1 MSSVY
6 ESEKRLED
14 NMIDQLVKQGY
25 ERVFINDEND
35 LINNF
40 RKQVNKFNI
49 ERLDGIE
56 LSDKEFDRLLTTIS
70 GKGIF
75 NSAKELRQ
83 LQTIT
88 RDDGKLVYI
97 ELFDSKKWCKNLFQ
111 VTNQTTVIGKYTN
124 RYDVTILINGLPLVQ
139 IELKRRGLD
148 FKEAF
153 NQICRYRKH
162 SFTGLYRYIQLFII
176 SNGVDT
182 KYFSNSDGEL
192 NYSHTFYWT
201 DIENKRITNLQDFT
215 FNFLDKCYVSK
226 MIARYMVLNDT
237 DKVLMVMRPYQV
249 YATEAIINRATE
261 TNNNGY
267 IWHTTGSGK
276 TLTSFKTSQLLKDES
291 NIDKIFFLVD
301 RKDLDG
307 QTLEEFN
314 KFDPNCV
321 DTTDKTDTLVEQ
333 IKDPTKSL
341 IITTIQKMA
350 NALKNPKYS
359 SILEKYK
366 NDKVIFIIDECH
378 RSQFGKMHKAINQH
392 FTKAQYFGFTGTPR
406 FLENKSEDGRT
417 TADIFEKCLH
427 TYLIKDAIKDENVL
441 GFSVDYINTT
451 VVKDKMKD
459 HKVEAI
465 DTEEVLLSDER
476 INIIANSIIENHY
489 KKTRN
494 KMYTSIFTVQ
504 SIPMLIKYYDVF
516 KTINHDLKIT
526 GIFTYG
532 SNEEAEGRDEHSRD
546 SLERIITD
554 YNKTFNKNYSTD
566 TFEGYFKDVS
576 KKVKAGEID
585 ILIVVNMFLTGFD
598 SKKLNTLYVDKRLNN
613 HNLIQ
618 AFSRTNRV
626 EKITKPY
633 GNIVC
638 YQTGKEAVDEAI
650 TLFSQT
656 DNVDVVLMKSY
667 DEYLIQFEKAL
678 VHLKQIAPDVK
689 SVDQLEREE
698 DKKEYVLA
706 FRDMVRVLVKL
717 ETFEKFD
724 FDSSINNFSKQEFED
739 YKSKYASIARQCKK
753 NEETILDDIDFELEL
768 MRTDKINVSYIL
780 DLIKNLDLSNKEN
793 LNKEIKN
800 IEEKINKTDNEEL
813 RMKSELIKNFLNKVV
828 PVLDKDKSID
838 EAYNNHMIKER
849 EEEIK
854 RMSEEYNISYEK
866 LNEFIEE
873 FEYSG
878 VIPIGDL
885 TKEIDLPFLQKRSI
899 VQNVKEFILDIVKKY
914 V

>member
-1 MSSVY
+1 MSGAY

-14 NMIDQLVKQGY
+14 NMIEQLIKQGF
-25 ERVFINDEND
+25 ERVVINDEND
-35 LINNF
+35 LIANF
-40 RKQVNKFNI
+40 RKQVNNFNFN
-49 ERLDGIE
+49 RLGGQE
-56 LSDKEFDRLLTTIS
+56 LSDKEFDRLLTQIS
-70 GKGIF
+70 GKGVF

-83 LQTIT
+83 LQSVK
-88 RDDGKLVYI
+88 RDNDTAVWI

-124 RYDVTILINGLPLVQ
+124 RYDITILINGLPLVQ

-153 NQICRYRKH
+153 NQIQRYRKH
-162 SFTGLYRYIQLFII
+162 SFTGLYRYIQLFVI

-182 KYFSNSDGEL
+182 KYFSNGDGEL
-192 NYSHTFYWT
+192 NYSHTFHWT
-201 DIENKRITNLQDFT
+201 DIDNTRITNLQDFT
-215 FNFLDKCYVSK
+215 FNFLDKCHVSK
-226 MIARYMVLNDT
+226 MIARYMVLNET
-237 DKVLMVMRPYQV
+237 DKALMVMRPYQV
-249 YATEAIINRATE
+249 YATEVILNRATE

-267 IWHTTGSGK
+267 VWHTTGSGK
-276 TLTSFKTSQLLKDES
+276 TLTSFKTSQLLTDDS
-291 NIDKIFFLVD
+291 NINKVFFLVD

-314 KFDPNCV
+314 KFEPNCV
-321 DTTDKTDTLVEQ
+321 DTTDRTDTLVKQ
-333 IKDPTKSL
+333 IEDPTKRL

-350 NALKNPKYS
+350 NAVKNPRYS
-359 SILEKYK
+359 NILDKYK

-378 RSQFGKMHKAINQH
+378 RSQFGDMHKVINKH
-392 FTKAQYFGFTGTPR
+392 FENAQYFGFTGTPR
-406 FLENKSEDGRT
+406 FLENKAQDGRT

-441 GFSVDYINTT
+441 GFSVDYISTT
-451 VVKDKMKD
+451 TLKNDMQD

-465 DTEEVLLSDER
+465 DTTEALMADER
-476 INIIANSIIENHY
+476 IIMIANNIIENHN

-494 KMYTSIFTVQ
+494 KMYTSIFAVQ
-504 SIPMLIKYYDVF
+504 SIPMLVKYYDIF
-516 KTINHDLKIT
+516 KTIDNDLKISA
-526 GIFTYG
+526 IFTYG
-532 SNEEAEGRDEHSRD
+532 ANEDAEERDEHSRD

-650 TLFSQT
+650 ALFSQT
-656 DNVDVVLMKSY
+656 DNVDTVLMKSY

-678 VHLKQIAPDVK
+678 AYLKQIAPNVT
-689 SVDQLEREE
+689 SIDQLEREE
-698 DKKEYVLA
+698 DKREFVLA
-706 FRDMVRVLVKL
+706 FRELSRILVKL
-717 ETFEKFD
+717 ETFESFEFNTSIKD
-724 FDSSINNFSKQEFED
+724 FTRQEYEN
-739 YKSKYASIARQCKK
+739 YKSKYSMIARQAKK
-753 NEETILDDIDFELEL
+753 DEETILDDIDFKL
-768 MRTDKINVSYIL
+768 
-780 DLIKNLDLSNKEN
+780 
-793 LNKEIKN
+793 
-800 IEEKINKTDNEEL
+800 
-813 RMKSELIKNFLNKVV
+813 
-828 PVLDKDKSID
+828 KDKFVG
-838 EAYNNHMIKER
+838 R
-849 EEEIK
+849 EI
-854 RMSEEYNISYEK
+854 
-866 LNEFIEE
+866 
-873 FEYSG
+873 
-878 VIPIGDL
+878 
-885 TKEIDLPFLQKRSI
+885 Q
-899 VQNVKEFILDIVKKY
+899 
-914 V
+914 